1 MTPSR
6 QGEAPTDDSSTED
19 DAASQTTEDDPQI
32 PESPHHALAAAAAAP
47 PTQPHHPPPPPV
59 AAQPAPPPSN
69 PPANAP
75 ARARPR
81 YELKHSLTGHTMSIS
96 SDKFSPDG
104 ILLASCG
111 TVFHFFPSLRAWD
124 THSSP
129 FPLLDKPLTTSRR
142 YGLLFP
148 GSSSEI

>member
-32 PESPHHALAAAAAAP
+32 PESHHHALAAAAAAP
-47 PTQPHHPPPPPV
+47 PTQPHHPPPPV
-59 AAQPAPPPSN
+59 AAQPAPPPPPPPSN
-69 PPANAP
+69 PPANAQ

-96 SDKFSPDG
+96 SVKFSPDG

-111 TVFHFFPSLRAWD
+111 TISHFFPSLRAWD
-124 THSSP
+124 TYSSP
-129 FPLLDKPLTTSRR
+129 
-142 YGLLFP
+142 LFP
-148 GSSSEI
+148 SR